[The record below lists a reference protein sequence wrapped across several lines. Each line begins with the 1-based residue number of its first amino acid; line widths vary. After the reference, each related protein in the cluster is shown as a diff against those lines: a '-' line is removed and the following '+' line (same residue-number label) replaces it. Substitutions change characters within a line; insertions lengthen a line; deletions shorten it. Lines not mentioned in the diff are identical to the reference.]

1 MRPHINEPAFHKSSH
16 GPNESAYVEV
26 AEGIETMVRDTQ
38 NRELGTLG
46 FGGTEWAAA
55 LSAIRTDQV

>member
-1 MRPHINEPAFHKSSH
+1 MRPHISKPSFHKLSYSA
-16 GPNESAYVEV
+16 NEAACVEV

-38 NRELGTLG
+38 NRQQGTLG
-46 FGGTEWAAA
+46 FTGTEWAAA